1 MQSISQWQTKKQRNY
16 KKRFMP
22 SLNLPKNNVAL
33 MLLKKCCCN
42 KSIDNVVMTYKRNI
56 TITKR
61 NET

>member
-1 MQSISQWQTKKQRNY
+1 MRN
-16 KKRFMP
+16 
-22 SLNLPKNNVAL
+22 LNVPETNVVL
-33 MLLKKCCCN
+33 MLLKMCCCN